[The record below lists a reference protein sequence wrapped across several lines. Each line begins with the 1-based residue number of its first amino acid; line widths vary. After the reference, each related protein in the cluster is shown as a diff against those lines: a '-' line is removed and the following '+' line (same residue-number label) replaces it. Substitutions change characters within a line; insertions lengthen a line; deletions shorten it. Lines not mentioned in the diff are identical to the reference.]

1 MNRTSNLSLAFILLI
16 SVTCFGQEELL
27 ELLDDQSGDEYVS
40 ATFKST
46 RLVNGHTVEIRSPK
60 VLEFIIG
67 HRFGRANLGS
77 QEFWGL
83 DQATIRLALEYGLAK
98 NLNIGIGRASFDKV
112 IDTYAK
118 YRIFRQ
124 SDKVPVTVTALG
136 TMTYMSQPG
145 LDIEKSHRYD
155 YTGQLLIARKFGTNF
170 SLQLMPTLIQRQLVP
185 TNDDDNLLIAVGIG
199 GRYKLSNRVAFNAEY
214 YPQLTNYNADR
225 YNSFAVGFD
234 IETGGHVFQLHLTNA
249 QQMTEQGFIGE
260 TTDDFF
266 AGDIHFGFNISRVF
280 DLGAGRRKSA
290 D

>member
-1 MNRTSNLSLAFILLI
+1 MNRLTNLTFTFALLFSL
-16 SVTCFGQEELL
+16 TCFSQEELL
-27 ELLDDQSGDEYVS
+27 ELLDDQSGDEYVT

-60 VLEFIIG
+60 VLEFVIG

-83 DQATIRLALEYGLAK
+83 DQATIRLGLEYGLAK
-98 NLNIGIGRASFDKV
+98 NLTIGVGRASFDKV
-112 IDTYAK
+112 YDGYAK
-118 YRIFRQ
+118 YRLIRQ
-124 SDKVPVTVTALG
+124 SDKTPVTVTALG
-136 TMTYMSQPG
+136 TITYASDDG
-145 LDIEKSHRYD
+145 LLIEKSHRYD

-185 TNDDDNLLIAVGIG
+185 TNDDDNLLIALGVG

-214 YPQLTNYNADR
+214 YPQLTDYNDTR

-280 DLGAGRRKSA
+280 DLGAGKKKK

>member
-1 MNRTSNLSLAFILLI
+1 MNRTTNLTFVCTFFIVF
-16 SVTCFGQEELL
+16 SCFGQEELL
-27 ELLDDQSGDEYVS
+27 ELLDDQSSDQYVS

-83 DQATIRLALEYGLAK
+83 DQATIRLGLEYGLAK

-118 YRIFRQ
+118 YRIIRQ
-124 SDKVPVTVTALG
+124 SDKAPVTVTALG
-136 TMTYMSQPG
+136 TMAYVSLPG
-145 LDIEKSHRYD
+145 LEIEKSQRYD

-185 TNDDDNLLIAVGIG
+185 TNDDDNLLIALGVG

-214 YPQLTNYNADR
+214 YPQLTDYNDDR
-225 YNSFAVGFD
+225 YNSFAIGFD

-249 QQMTEQGFIGE
+249 QQMTEQGFVGE
-260 TTDDFF
+260 TTGDFF
-266 AGDIHFGFNISRVF
+266 GGDIHFGFNISRVF
-280 DLGAGRRKSA
+280 DLGAGKKKSA

>member
-1 MNRTSNLSLAFILLI
+1 MNKPTNLLFLALFLV
-16 SVTCFGQEELL
+16 SMTAYSQEELL
-27 ELLDDQSGDEYVS
+27 DLLDDNQGDSYVS

-83 DQATIRLALEYGLAK
+83 DQATIRLGLEYGLAK
-98 NLNIGIGRASFDKV
+98 NLNIGIGRANLDKV
-112 IDTYAK
+112 IDSYAK
-118 YRIFRQ
+118 YRLIRQ
-124 SDKVPVTVTALG
+124 SDKSPVTVTALG
-136 TMTYMSQPG
+136 TMAYMSLPG
-145 LDIEKSHRYD
+145 LDIERSHRYD
-155 YTGQLLIARKFGTNF
+155 YTGQLLIARKFSPSF
-170 SLQLMPTLIQRQLVP
+170 SLQLMPTFIQRNLVP
-185 TNDDDNLLIAVGIG
+185 TDDDANGLIAIGMG

-214 YPQLTNYNADR
+214 YPQITDFNETR

-260 TTDDFF
+260 TSDDFF
-266 AGDIHFGFNISRVF
+266 AGDVHFGFNISRVF
-280 DLGAGRRKSA
+280 DLGAGKKNKA
-290 D
+290 E